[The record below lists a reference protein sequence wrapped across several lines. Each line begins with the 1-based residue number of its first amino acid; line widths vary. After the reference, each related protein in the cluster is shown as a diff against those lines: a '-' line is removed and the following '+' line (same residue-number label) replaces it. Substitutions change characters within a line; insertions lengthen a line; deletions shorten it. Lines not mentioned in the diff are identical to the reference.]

1 MEANL
6 ASLIAKSQQKKSREV
21 NHHPNASIKRA
32 DHTAVLLQQHLTAFK
47 NAQALT
53 KRDSS
58 STKKRT
64 SSNKEKKSS
73 SKKSKKE

>member
-6 ASLIAKSQQKKSREV
+6 ASLIAKSQQKKNREV

-32 DHTAVLLQQHLTAFK
+32 DHIAVLLQQHLTAFK
-47 NAQALT
+47 NSQALN
-53 KRDSS
+53 
-58 STKKRT
+58 KRT
-64 SSNKEKKSS
+64 SSTSEKKRSAPTEKKSS